1 MTDAA
6 YQKGLELRRKMLGP
20 EGADKKIAAAS
31 DFIKP
36 LEEWVT
42 KQCFGEA
49 WHRPV
54 LDHKTR
60 SMLTLAMLTSMGQ
73 NYQVKHHVRGAIA
86 NGVTKDEIREV
97 LMHAVIYCGLPQTV
111 HAMLAAEEALKEM
124 KLV

>member
-1 MTDAA
+1 MTDTAF
-6 YQKGLELRRKMLGP
+6 QKGLELRRKMLGP
-20 EGADKKIAAAS
+20 DGADKKLAAAS

-49 WHRPV
+49 WQRPV
-54 LDHKTR
+54 LDLKTR
-60 SMLTLAMLTSMGQ
+60 SMLTIAMLVSMGQ

-86 NGVTKDEIREV
+86 NGVTKDEIREI

-111 HAMLAAEEALKEM
+111 HAMLAAEEALKEL
-124 KLV
+124 KLL

>member
-6 YQKGLELRRKMLGP
+6 FQKGLELRRKMLGP
-20 EGADKKIAAAS
+20 EGADKKLAAAS

-42 KQCFGEA
+42 QQCFGEA
-49 WHRPV
+49 WQRPV
-54 LDHKTR
+54 LDLKTR
-60 SMLTLAMLTSMGQ
+60 SMLTIAMLVSMGQ

-86 NGVTKDEIREV
+86 NGVTKDEIREI

-111 HAMLAAEEALKEM
+111 HAMLAAEEALKEL
-124 KLV
+124 KLL

>member
-1 MTDAA
+1 MSNKAFE
-6 YQKGLELRRKMLGP
+6 KGLELRRKMLGP
-20 EGADKKIAAAS
+20 EGADKKLEAAS

-42 KQCFGEA
+42 QQCFGEA
-49 WHRPV
+49 WQRPV
-54 LDHKTR
+54 LDLKTR
-60 SMLTLAMLTSMGQ
+60 SMLTIAMLVSMGQ
-73 NYQVKHHVRGAIA
+73 NYHVKHHVRGAIA

-124 KLV
+124 KLL